1 MLDSQ
6 AVGKSDV
13 LYRLS
18 LCLLYPLWAWA
29 AFRPGLRPDEPDRH
43 LVTFCV
49 KFLNLHSE
57 LWMRLSGQC
66 DDIGEPIGS
75 KHFCTSDSLVIHVVG
90 RD

>member
-6 AVGKSDV
+6 AVGKSDD

-18 LCLLYPLWAWA
+18 LCLLYPLWARA
-29 AFRPGLRPDEPDRH
+29 NFRPRLRPDEPDRH
-43 LVTFCV
+43 LVAFRV

-57 LWMRLSGQC
+57 LWMRLPGQC

-75 KHFCTSDSLVIHVVG
+75 KYFCTSDSWWST
-90 RD
+90 